1 MTKENRAES
10 NKINSD
16 VVIFIHSKNKQVLV
30 EFINIKPYYYN
41 TMDIDELKTFLEV
54 YRTRHFGQAAE
65 NLYISQS
72 TVSARIRQLEQN
84 LGVSLFTRDRNN
96 IQLTSAGKKLLIYA
110 ESILTS
116 WTRARFEIG
125 SEDEGQTP
133 FVIGG
138 VPSLWDINLQE
149 LLNYLH
155 ESLPDIAIYAETH
168 SAEIFLRRLY
178 EQTMD
183 MAFIFDAPQS
193 TDLEIIEVAHVPLV
207 LVSSYTG
214 LSINEVFTK
223 QYVLVDWGTSFAT
236 SHARF
241 FRDVAPPS
249 IRISLGRIA
258 KNYIISQGGSAY
270 LPEPYI
276 SEQIDNDLLHYVKD
290 APVIDR
296 VAYAVFNPDNSKKEL
311 IQHTLNFF
319 NAENDKIH
327 KIY

>member
-1 MTKENRAES
+1 
-10 NKINSD
+10 
-16 VVIFIHSKNKQVLV
+16 
-30 EFINIKPYYYN
+30 
-41 TMDIDELKTFLEV
+41 MDIDELKTFLEV

-84 LGVSLFTRDRNN
+84 LGVSLFTRERNN
-96 IQLTSAGKKLLIYA
+96 IQLTNAGNKLLTYA
-110 ESILTS
+110 ESILTT

-133 FVIGG
+133 FIIGG
-138 VPSLWDINLQE
+138 VPSLWDINLQS

-168 SAEIFLRRLY
+168 SADIFLRRIY

-193 TDLEIIEVAHVPLV
+193 TDLEITEVAHVPLV
-207 LVSSYTG
+207 LVSSYKG
-214 LSINEVFTK
+214 LSINDVFTN

-241 FRDVAPPS
+241 FRDVPPPS

-270 LPEPYI
+270 LPEPFI
-276 SEQIDNDLLHYVKD
+276 SGLIEKGSLHYVKD

-296 VAYAVFNPDNSKKEL
+296 VAYAVFNPSNLKQEL
-311 IQHTLNFF
+311 IQHALNFF
-319 NAENDKIH
+319 SLENEKVH
-327 KIY
+327 RIY

>member
-1 MTKENRAES
+1 
-10 NKINSD
+10 
-16 VVIFIHSKNKQVLV
+16 
-30 EFINIKPYYYN
+30 
-41 TMDIDELKTFLEV
+41 MDIDELKTFLEV

-84 LGVSLFTRDRNN
+84 LGVSLFTRERNN

-110 ESILTS
+110 ESILTT

-133 FVIGG
+133 FIIGG
-138 VPSLWDINLQE
+138 VPSLWDINLQTF
-149 LLNYLH
+149 LNYLH
-155 ESLPDIAIYAETH
+155 ESLPDIAIYAESQ
-168 SAEIFLRRLY
+168 SADIFLRRIY

-183 MAFIFDAPQS
+183 IAFIFDAPQS
-193 TDLEIIEVAHVPLV
+193 TDLEIVEVAHVPLV
-207 LVSSYTG
+207 LVSSYKG
-214 LSINEVFTK
+214 LSISDVFTN

-241 FRDVAPPS
+241 FRDVPSPS

-258 KNYIISQGGSAY
+258 KDYIISQGGSAY
-270 LPEPYI
+270 LPEPFI
-276 SEQIDNDLLHYVKD
+276 SGLIDDGSLHYVKD

-296 VAYAVFNPDNSKKEL
+296 VAYAVFNPNNLKQEL
-311 IQHTLNFF
+311 IQHALNFF
-319 NAENDKIH
+319 NMENDKVH
-327 KIY
+327 RIY

>member
-1 MTKENRAES
+1 
-10 NKINSD
+10 
-16 VVIFIHSKNKQVLV
+16 
-30 EFINIKPYYYN
+30 
-41 TMDIDELKTFLEV
+41 MDIDELKTFLEV

-84 LGVSLFTRDRNN
+84 LGVTLFTRERNN
-96 IQLTSAGKKLLIYA
+96 IQLTGAGKKLLVYA
-110 ESILTS
+110 ESILTT

-125 SEDEGQTP
+125 SDDEGQTP
-133 FVIGG
+133 FIIGG
-138 VPSLWDINLQE
+138 VPSLWDINLQSF
-149 LLNYLH
+149 LNYLH
-155 ESLPDIAIYAETH
+155 ESLPDIAIYAESH
-168 SAEIFLRRLY
+168 SADIFLRRIY

-193 TDLEIIEVAHVPLV
+193 TDLEIVEVAHVPLV
-207 LVSSYTG
+207 LVSSYKG
-214 LSINEVFTK
+214 LSINDVFSN

-241 FRDVAPPS
+241 FRDVPPPS

-270 LPEPYI
+270 LPEPFI
-276 SEQIDNDLLHYVKD
+276 SDLIDNDVLHYVKD

-296 VAYAVFNPDNSKKEL
+296 VAYAVFNPNNLKQDL
-311 IQHTLNFF
+311 IQHALKFF
-319 NAENDKIH
+319 NMENDKIH
-327 KIY
+327 KLY

>member
-1 MTKENRAES
+1 
-10 NKINSD
+10 
-16 VVIFIHSKNKQVLV
+16 
-30 EFINIKPYYYN
+30 
-41 TMDIDELKTFLEV
+41 MDIDELKTFLEV

-110 ESILTS
+110 ESILTT

-133 FVIGG
+133 FIIGG
-138 VPSLWDINLQE
+138 VPSLWDINLQSF
-149 LLNYLH
+149 LNYLH

-168 SAEIFLRRLY
+168 SADIFLRRIY

-193 TDLEIIEVAHVPLV
+193 TDLEIAEVAHVPLV
-207 LVSSYTG
+207 MVSSYKG
-214 LSINEVFTK
+214 LSINDVFSN

-241 FRDVAPPS
+241 FRDVPSPS

-258 KNYIISQGGSAY
+258 KNYIVSQGGSAY
-270 LPEPYI
+270 LPEPLI
-276 SEQIDNDLLHYVKD
+276 SDLVENGVLHYVKD

-296 VAYAVFNPDNSKKEL
+296 VAYAVFNPNNLKQDL
-311 IQHTLNFF
+311 IEHALNFF
-319 NAENDKIH
+319 KMESDKIYR
-327 KIY
+327 IY

>member
-1 MTKENRAES
+1 
-10 NKINSD
+10 
-16 VVIFIHSKNKQVLV
+16 
-30 EFINIKPYYYN
+30 
-41 TMDIDELKTFLEV
+41 MDIDELKTFLEV

-110 ESILTS
+110 ESILTT

-133 FVIGG
+133 FIIGG
-138 VPSLWDINLQE
+138 VPSLWDINLQSF
-149 LLNYLH
+149 LNYLH

-168 SAEIFLRRLY
+168 SADIFLRRIY

-193 TDLEIIEVAHVPLV
+193 TDLEIMEVAHVPLV
-207 LVSSYTG
+207 MVSSYKG
-214 LSINEVFTK
+214 LSINDVFSN

-241 FRDVAPPS
+241 FRDVPSPS

-258 KNYIISQGGSAY
+258 KNYIVSQGGSAY
-270 LPEPYI
+270 LPEPLI
-276 SEQIDNDLLHYVKD
+276 SDLVENGVLHYVKD

-296 VAYAVFNPDNSKKEL
+296 VAYAVFNPNNLKQDL
-311 IQHTLNFF
+311 IEHALNFF
-319 NAENDKIH
+319 KMESDKIYR
-327 KIY
+327 IY